1 MSALGRGKKMEK
13 KFGLSETEYELME
26 FFWESDRKLSFREIL
41 DYFNEIKK
49 KDWKKQTLSSFLTI
63 LQKEGHIKT
72 DISGKKYL
80 YYPSRTKQKHIKV
93 WMKQLCKE
101 SFDNSLLKF
110 VQAFTGGER
119 ISHETAQELRDY
131 LDQLEDKEK

>member
-1 MSALGRGKKMEK
+1 
-13 KFGLSETEYELME
+13 
-26 FFWESDRKLSFREIL
+26 
-41 DYFNEIKK
+41 
-49 KDWKKQTLSSFLTI
+49 
-63 LQKEGHIKT
+63 
-72 DISGKKYL
+72 
-80 YYPSRTKQKHIKV
+80 
-93 WMKQLCKE
+93 MKQLCKE

>member
-1 MSALGRGKKMEK
+1 MEK

-26 FFWESDRKLSFREIL
+26 FFWESGRKLSFREIL

-80 YYPSRTKQKHIKV
+80 YYPSRTKQMHIKV

>member
-1 MSALGRGKKMEK
+1 MEK
-13 KFGLSETEYELME
+13 KFGLSETEYELMG

>member
-1 MSALGRGKKMEK
+1 MEK

-26 FFWESDRKLSFREIL
+26 FFWESGRKLSFREIL

-110 VQAFTGGER
+110 VQAFTGRER

>member
-1 MSALGRGKKMEK
+1 MEK

-26 FFWESDRKLSFREIL
+26 FFWESGRKLSFREIL

-119 ISHETAQELRDY
+119 ISHETGQELRDY